1 MDKYNQTLSELL
13 QSYIQKQ
20 THKNKKLSEN
30 RISEQLG
37 IRAPTFNRIL
47 NGRAEPS
54 LETLIKLSKFIP
66 EIKKFLPENMFEI
79 VLEKTSG
86 ERVGEKLESL
96 LSDPDMFIIYALAL
110 SDFGITE
117 DFIIKHYGS
126 QKIKKLKTLEEEGFI
141 KRESNGLG
149 VYRATKNREMTE
161 SFQLIKKHI
170 ETLNQFYNPNK
181 PDRNYA
187 FYGIDRLNK
196 KGVLEIMKATNKFHE
211 KVADIVNKKENIG
224 DIPVFSTG
232 VSDILFDDDQ
242 PFERS
247 NNEIN

>member
-1 MDKYNQTLSELL
+1 MA
-13 QSYIQKQ
+13 I
-20 THKNKKLSEN
+20 
-30 RISEQLG
+30 
-37 IRAPTFNRIL
+37 
-47 NGRAEPS
+47 
-54 LETLIKLSKFIP
+54 
-66 EIKKFLPENMFEI
+66 
-79 VLEKTSG
+79 
-86 ERVGEKLESL
+86 
-96 LSDPDMFIIYALAL
+96 
-110 SDFGITE
+110 
-117 DFIIKHYGS
+117 
-126 QKIKKLKTLEEEGFI
+126 
-141 KRESNGLG
+141 G
-149 VYRATKNREMTE
+149 VYRATENREMTE

-211 KVADIVNKKENIG
+211 KIADIVNKKENIG

>member
-47 NGRAEPS
+47 NGRAAPS

-141 KRESNGLG
+141 KREDNG
-149 VYRATKNREMTE
+149 YRC
-161 SFQLIKKHI
+161 L
-170 ETLNQFYNPNK
+170 
-181 PDRNYA
+181 
-187 FYGIDRLNK
+187 
-196 KGVLEIMKATNKFHE
+196 
-211 KVADIVNKKENIG
+211 
-224 DIPVFSTG
+224 
-232 VSDILFDDDQ
+232 
-242 PFERS
+242 
-247 NNEIN
+247 

>member
-1 MDKYNQTLSELL
+1 MGKELGKSWNL
-13 QSYIQKQ
+13 C
-20 THKNKKLSEN
+20 
-30 RISEQLG
+30 
-37 IRAPTFNRIL
+37 F
-47 NGRAEPS
+47 
-54 LETLIKLSKFIP
+54 LI
-66 EIKKFLPENMFEI
+66 
-79 VLEKTSG
+79 
-86 ERVGEKLESL
+86 
-96 LSDPDMFIIYALAL
+96 PDIFVIYALAL

-117 DFIIKHYGS
+117 DFIIKNYGS
-126 QKIKKLKTLEEEGFI
+126 QKIKKLKALEEEGFI
-141 KRESNGLG
+141 KREDNGLG

-196 KGVLEIMKATNKFHE
+196 RGVLEIMKATNKFHE
-211 KVADIVNKKENIG
+211 KVADIVNKKENTG